1 MERNLVW
8 ADPILFNK
16 DIIAKYPDNARAH
29 HNLAVAYQER
39 GEDAEKI
46 FEEAKKA
53 IELVPD
59 YVYPRMMIAGYYV
72 GKKKYEDALRELE
85 YVRRTEPQLIEV
97 YKCFAAVYHIQKR
110 YEDAYKQ
117 YKKILAWDPA
127 NLDAKL
133 GIATIYEVTGDVET
147 AINEYEKIL
156 SSPAPFHYR
165 DYYAAAY
172 LKLGDLYANS
182 GKKDMA
188 IKAWTK
194 VYTDFKEEIWF
205 SEIARFLT
213 GDISINDL
221 LSKTKAWQTDFKVIA
236 FYYIA
241 IKKESEGDIEG
252 AKTYYKKCRS
262 KAIQK
267 LDYLTAIAEER
278 LEKLERGE
286 SSHAE

>member
-1 MERNLVW
+1 
-8 ADPILFNK
+8 
-16 DIIAKYPDNARAH
+16 
-29 HNLAVAYQER
+29 
-39 GEDAEKI
+39 
-46 FEEAKKA
+46 
-53 IELVPD
+53 
-59 YVYPRMMIAGYYV
+59 
-72 GKKKYEDALRELE
+72 
-85 YVRRTEPQLIEV
+85 
-97 YKCFAAVYHIQKR
+97 
-110 YEDAYKQ
+110 
-117 YKKILAWDPA
+117 
-127 NLDAKL
+127 
-133 GIATIYEVTGDVET
+133 
-147 AINEYEKIL
+147 
-156 SSPAPFHYR
+156 
-165 DYYAAAY
+165 
-172 LKLGDLYANS
+172 GDLYANL

-278 LEKLERGE
+278 LEKLERGD